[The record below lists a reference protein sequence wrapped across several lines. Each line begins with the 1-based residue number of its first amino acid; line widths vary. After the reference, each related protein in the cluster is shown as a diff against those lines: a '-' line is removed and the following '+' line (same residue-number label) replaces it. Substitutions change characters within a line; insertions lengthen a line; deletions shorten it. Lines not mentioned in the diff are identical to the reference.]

1 MAHALGVKN
10 AALTFSGDII
20 EMNRSKDLR
29 ALRGDLV
36 FRAICGA

>member
-20 EMNRSKDLR
+20 EMKRSKDLR
-29 ALRGDLV
+29 ALRELPDGTEN
-36 FRAICGA
+36 I